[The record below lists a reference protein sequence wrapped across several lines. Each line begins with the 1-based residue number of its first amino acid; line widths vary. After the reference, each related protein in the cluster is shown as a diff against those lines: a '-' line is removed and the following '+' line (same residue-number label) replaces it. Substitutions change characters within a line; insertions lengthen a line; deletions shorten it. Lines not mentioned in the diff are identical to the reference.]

1 MIGSTKLFINSDS
14 QKEILLNWDQLRW
27 FNQLKR
33 GRIVLTR
40 LAGKNQE
47 ILEPTD
53 LDSHYHYWLLSPQKS
68 AMLLNIAWLKNK
80 FDRQCTILFSAIS
93 EMKGA
98 KKSELDSEHVLD
110 ISKIFWQI
118 ICSAAS
124 LLRDSRKVNNPL
136 IIFLWEQH
144 TLYAGHIVYWE
155 SCGTTRPVVLWANL
169 QTRAN
174 LSGKLKHKFVL
185 FFSYSRHYRAF
196 LRLQLT
202 LFLRAVSMN

>member
-1 MIGSTKLFINSDS
+1 MRAITLIFSTLKKIIKWKRSSLRQSFLKISVTGNLHHLMIGSTKLFINSDS

-47 ILEPTD
+47 ILEATD
-53 LDSHYHYWLLSPQKS
+53 LDSHTTIVCYI
-68 AMLLNIAWLKNK
+68 AMLLHIAWLKK
-80 FDRQCTILFSAIS
+80 IFDKRCTILFSAIS

-124 LLRDSRKVNNPL
+124 L
-136 IIFLWEQH
+136 FAW
-144 TLYAGHIVYWE
+144 
-155 SCGTTRPVVLWANL
+155 
-169 QTRAN
+169 
-174 LSGKLKHKFVL
+174 
-185 FFSYSRHYRAF
+185 
-196 LRLQLT
+196 
-202 LFLRAVSMN
+202 